1 MNGTNLIHPSLAMSW
16 RDEPRQRPSM
26 TGLIVVLALHLA
38 VLFVLCQPRASIP
51 PVQPVL
57 LSATLLAPMVLP
69 QPAISAPTLPIEP
82 PKPQLQPTP
91 PQPKKVVSRVKP
103 SQKPSQVAAPSE
115 TPAVAETAPVAT
127 VPAEATPPSPP
138 IAIPPA
144 AKSELTEPR
153 FDADYLDNPKP
164 AYPSISRRLGEQGR
178 VLLRVQ
184 VDERGLAR
192 EVELHT
198 SSGHPRLDTIALQT
212 VRRWKFVPAR
222 LGEQKVAATVLV
234 PIVFSL
240 KG

>member
-1 MNGTNLIHPSLAMSW
+1 MSW
-16 RDEPRQRPSM
+16 WDEPLPRPSM

-38 VLFVLCQPRASIP
+38 VLFVLCQPRASTP
-51 PVQPVL
+51 PAQPVL

-69 QPAISAPTLPIEP
+69 QPAISTPTPPVEP

-91 PQPKKVVSRVKP
+91 PQPKRVVNRVKP
-103 SQKPSQVAAPSE
+103 SQQPSPVAVPSE
-115 TPAVAETAPVAT
+115 TSTVTETAPVAT
-127 VPAEATPPSPP
+127 VPTEVTPPSPP
-138 IAIPPA
+138 TAVAPA

-164 AYPSISRRLGEQGR
+164 LYPSISRRLGEQGR

-184 VDERGLAR
+184 VDESGLAR

-198 SSGHPRLDTIALQT
+198 SSGHPRLDAVALQT
-212 VRRWKFVPAR
+212 VRHWKFVPAR